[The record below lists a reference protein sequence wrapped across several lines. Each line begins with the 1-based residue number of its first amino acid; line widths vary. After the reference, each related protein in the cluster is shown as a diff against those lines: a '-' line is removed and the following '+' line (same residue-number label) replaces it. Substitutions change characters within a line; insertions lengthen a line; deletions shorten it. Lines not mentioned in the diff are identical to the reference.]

1 MNVNN
6 KELNKKMDL
15 FFYNNEYSIL
25 NIAGIICGLIILG
38 VANNFFV
45 DSKMYYL
52 IFIFG
57 LMVGSF
63 GFVLEYYIKSEKRKA
78 LELEFGFFLYDLSKE
93 YKKTNNLAQSLSNLS
108 EYNFYGDINRD
119 IKRLANRVSWGDS
132 FDNALESIN
141 KNIESPVISHTL
153 VLLNILNKSNL
164 SYDVILKNISNDIKI
179 FKSEDRNKKYFSN
192 LFYLSLVFYMVFIF
206 VLLYINY
213 IIGSN
218 FLWDSSNEII
228 TRIFFDNFM
237 LYIALLLGVFTAYVM
252 YSIKRDKGINFIKY
266 VLLMFVITVILF
278 QIFAPKP
285 DAERVLID
293 TIEYMEK
300 NSLSEIELTHIIAL
314 KTISSRF
321 ISESTDVDHIYFYS
335 FEEECNTEECK
346 EYTIFVN
353 EPAFFDF
360 KIEMKDSK
368 EYYIYYVKKI

>member
-285 DAERVLID
+285 DAERILID

>member
-321 ISESTDVDHIYFYS
+321 ISENTNVDHIYFYS

>member
-6 KELNKKMDL
+6 KELNKKLDL

-38 VANNFFV
+38 ISNNFFV

>member
-6 KELNKKMDL
+6 KELNKKLDL

-164 SYDVILKNISNDIKI
+164 SYDIILKNISNDIKI

-252 YSIKRDKGINFIKY
+252 YSIKRDKGVNFIKY

-321 ISESTDVDHIYFYS
+321 VSESTDVDHIYFYS

>member
-164 SYDVILKNISNDIKI
+164 SYDIILKNISNDIKI

-218 FLWDSSNEII
+218 FLWDSNNEII

-321 ISESTDVDHIYFYS
+321 VSESTDVDHIYFYS

>member
-293 TIEYMEK
+293 TIKYMEK

-321 ISESTDVDHIYFYS
+321 VSESTDVDHIYFYS

-360 KIEMKDSK
+360 KIEMKDS
-368 EYYIYYVKKI
+368 ENYYIYYVKKI

>member
-164 SYDVILKNISNDIKI
+164 SYDIILKNISNDIKI

-321 ISESTDVDHIYFYS
+321 VSESTDVDHIYFYS

>member
-6 KELNKKMDL
+6 KELNKKLDL

-164 SYDVILKNISNDIKI
+164 SYDIILKNISNDIKI

-321 ISESTDVDHIYFYS
+321 VSESTDVDHIYFYS

>member
-293 TIEYMEK
+293 TIKYMEK

-321 ISESTDVDHIYFYS
+321 VSESTDVDHIYFYS

>member
-164 SYDVILKNISNDIKI
+164 SYDIILKNISNDIKI

-218 FLWDSSNEII
+218 FLWDSNNEII

-321 ISESTDVDHIYFYS
+321 ISENTNVDHIYFYS

-360 KIEMKDSK
+360 KIEMKDS
-368 EYYIYYVKKI
+368 ENYYIYYVKKI

>member
-321 ISESTDVDHIYFYS
+321 VSESTDVDHIYFYS

-360 KIEMKDSK
+360 KIEMKDS
-368 EYYIYYVKKI
+368 ENYYIYYVKKI

>member
-57 LMVGSF
+57 LMVVSF
-63 GFVLEYYIKSEKRKA
+63 GFVLEYYIKSEKSKA

-164 SYDVILKNISNDIKI
+164 SYDIILKNISNDIKI

-218 FLWDSSNEII
+218 F
-228 TRIFFDNFM
+228 
-237 LYIALLLGVFTAYVM
+237 
-252 YSIKRDKGINFIKY
+252 
-266 VLLMFVITVILF
+266 
-278 QIFAPKP
+278 
-285 DAERVLID
+285 
-293 TIEYMEK
+293 
-300 NSLSEIELTHIIAL
+300 
-314 KTISSRF
+314 
-321 ISESTDVDHIYFYS
+321 
-335 FEEECNTEECK
+335 
-346 EYTIFVN
+346 
-353 EPAFFDF
+353 
-360 KIEMKDSK
+360 
-368 EYYIYYVKKI
+368 

>member
-6 KELNKKMDL
+6 RELNKKLDL

-218 FLWDSSNEII
+218 FLWDSNNEII

-321 ISESTDVDHIYFYS
+321 ISENTNVDHIYFYS

-360 KIEMKDSK
+360 KIEMKDS
-368 EYYIYYVKKI
+368 ENYYIYYVKKI

>member
-321 ISESTDVDHIYFYS
+321 VSESTDVDHIYFYS